1 MTRTLRILGWTALAG
16 LLLSVLL
23 VASAVAIVGAID
35 PTVIEINGETM
46 NLAQFGVGHGVVA
59 VAGVLLAGLVVLVVL
74 LFVVPFALLVPVL
87 VLGLVGAGM
96 LLALAGVAALL
107 FSPLILVVGAVWLVW
122 RMLRGNSAARR
133 ARAGATIPG

>member
-46 NLAQFGVGHGVVA
+46 DLAQFGVGHGVVA

-87 VLGLVGAGM
+87 VLGLVGAGV

-107 FSPLILVVGAVWLVW
+107 FSPLILVAGAVWLVW
-122 RMLRGNSAARR
+122 RLLRGNSAARR
-133 ARAGATIPG
+133 AKADATMAG